1 MTKSIVYL
9 LAVVLAI
16 VLYVIFRKPELS
28 LLVFAQIHF
37 SLTLII
43 GLVRGEMVIWGSGR
57 IDKTLRPMLFLL
69 TCCLWGLLSLLLLF
83 SVLMIVI
90 FR

>member
-16 VLYVIFRKPELS
+16 VLYAIFGKPELS
-28 LLVFAQIHF
+28 VLVFAQIHF
-37 SLTLII
+37 TLTLIT
-43 GLVRGEMVIWGSGR
+43 GLVRGEIVIWGSGR
-57 IDKTLRPMLFLL
+57 IDKALRPMLFLL
-69 TCCLWGLLSLLLLF
+69 TSCLWGLLSLLLLF
-83 SVLMIVI
+83 SVLLIII